1 MYMKKIYLLSSLL
14 FSLLTYAQHD
24 HHHDNDTT
32 VHSHLAHIQAA
43 RSQVFYIHNLPPP
56 KIMDGVGNS
65 KMTIQ
70 TKSDKTQQYFNQG
83 LSLLHDFWDF
93 EAYRAFK
100 EAIRNDTAAIMPYW
114 GLLQTVGTM
123 EDSVYKADRGI
134 AIKRLKDLK
143 GKAPEH
149 ERLYAEYAIIKDS
162 LKNKEDKES
171 AKKLEQIVHK
181 FPDDIDAKLFLAI
194 KKAGF
199 YDTDL
204 NPGEGQLYAEYLIK
218 DVLKTNPQS
227 HAAHHYWIH
236 MMENCCPEQ
245 AVASADI
252 LASLAP
258 KSGHIVH
265 MPGHIYN
272 RLGDY
277 KKAHDAFVTALKVDS
292 AYMKEEGIQ
301 EVDDWN
307 YIHNINYLIAN
318 CAQDGRH
325 TEGLYYAEKLKNMPV
340 TKDRK
345 KIYEGIFFY
354 QGILAPAKMEMAF
367 SYWDKATVQLDSIQ
381 DKDTIYNISG
391 MNYKNGLM
399 LYVKGMN
406 TVAKND
412 SANAVKYSDAL
423 DAFLW
428 RNENQSSK
436 DSVLD
441 KWLQNTLNASSLELQ
456 GCVKSLQGDYDMAVK
471 FLDQAATKE
480 KELGYGEPPLYT
492 RPVAMSLA
500 QAHERA
506 GKWDKAIEAYET
518 ILRRFPNSA
527 YAYRGLVNVYREKGD
542 EEKAKEYEGKLKEVT
557 KYGDKDVYALTKQ
570 AN

>member
-1 MYMKKIYLLSSLL
+1 MKKLYLLSSLL

-24 HHHDNDTT
+24 HHHDDNTT
-32 VHSHLAHIQAA
+32 VHNHLAHIQAA
-43 RSQVFYIHNLPPP
+43 RSQAFYIHNLPPP
-56 KIMDGVGNS
+56 KLMDGVGNS

-70 TKSDKTQQYFNQG
+70 TKSDKTQRYFNQG

-100 EAIRNDTAAIMPYW
+100 EAIRNDSSAIMPYW
-114 GLLQTVGTM
+114 GLLQTLGTT
-123 EDSVYKADRGI
+123 EDRVYKADREI
-134 AIKRLKDLK
+134 ALKHLKDLK
-143 GKAPEH
+143 EKATLH
-149 ERLYAEYAIIKDS
+149 EKLYAEYAIIKDS
-162 LKNKEDKES
+162 LKDKEDKES

-181 FPDDIDAKLFLAI
+181 FTDDIDAKLFLAMQ
-194 KKAGF
+194 KAGR

-227 HAAHHYWIH
+227 HAANHYWIH
-236 MMENCCPEQ
+236 MMENCCPEK

-277 KKAHDAFVTALKVDS
+277 KKAHDAFVDALKVDS

-340 TKDRK
+340 TKERK
-345 KIYEGIFFY
+345 KIYEGVFFH
-354 QGILAPAKMEMAF
+354 QGVLAPAKMEMAF
-367 SYWDKATVQLDSIQ
+367 GYWDKAAAQLDAIK
-381 DKDTIYNISG
+381 DKDTIYNVSA
-391 MNYKNGLM
+391 MNYKNGLF
-399 LYVKGMN
+399 LYVKGMDA
-406 TVAKND
+406 VAKND
-412 SANAVKYSDAL
+412 VANAVKYSDAL

-436 DSVLD
+436 DNVLN
-441 KWLQNTLNASSLELQ
+441 K
-456 GCVKSLQGDYDMAVK
+456 
-471 FLDQAATKE
+471 
-480 KELGYGEPPLYT
+480 
-492 RPVAMSLA
+492 
-500 QAHERA
+500 
-506 GKWDKAIEAYET
+506 
-518 ILRRFPNSA
+518 
-527 YAYRGLVNVYREKGD
+527 
-542 EEKAKEYEGKLKEVT
+542 
-557 KYGDKDVYALTKQ
+557 
-570 AN
+570 